1 MDKKTY
7 YVSIPLQRI
16 AAEAYD
22 HTYKFRI
29 AANDVELALL
39 QEKIDQLADSEIWL
53 GILKPVHHE
62 EYTTER
68 RHESEH
74 LLKEIYEM
82 IDALEV
88 THDTNSETSA
98 KHLGELLK

>member
-1 MDKKTY
+1 MHTSDNLDDQLTLFGGKLMDKKTY

-39 QEKIDQLADSEIWL
+39 QEKIDQLARPPPPQE
-53 GILKPVHHE
+53 G
-62 EYTTER
+62 
-68 RHESEH
+68 
-74 LLKEIYEM
+74 
-82 IDALEV
+82 
-88 THDTNSETSA
+88 
-98 KHLGELLK
+98 